1 MAKFTIEHKVV
12 YDSATHSLFHVD
24 RRDTQITLAI
34 PASLCLLA
42 LLQNKDETVS
52 LEQLHSFA
60 WQSRGM
66 NVSTNAI
73 YQNVSILR
81 KALVNTGLTGDII
94 KTVPKRG
101 FVILSESFSAF
112 DDIPEAEIELPVIPA
127 EITPAI
133 REPEFQWE
141 GVKRGSKQSRGV
153 FFSLAVIILSL
164 ISFYGSYFFA
174 DITNTY
180 SSQYIYP
187 DFTELRQDGDCH
199 VYRNVSLANDDFFY
213 EFIKSHNLKCNDKKW
228 WYFFNY
234 PPSSKTFLL
243 RCTSDVLTAK
253 SNDNILCSSDYY
265 F

>member
-1 MAKFTIEHKVV
+1 MAKFTIENKVV
-12 YDSATHSLFHVD
+12 YDSATHSLFRVD
-24 RRDTQITLAI
+24 RRETQVTLAI

-81 KALVNTGLTGDII
+81 KALANTGLTGDII

-112 DDIPEAEIELPVIPA
+112 DDIPDAEVEIPATPTEITPVIPESA
-127 EITPAI
+127 
-133 REPEFQWE
+133 FQRE
-141 GVKRGSKQSRGV
+141 GVKRGSKQSRGLL
-153 FFSLAVIILSL
+153 FFLAVIMLSL
-164 ISFYGSYFFA
+164 LSFYGAYFFTG
-174 DITNTY
+174 ITNTH
-180 SSQYIYP
+180 SAQYIYP

-199 VYRNVSLANDDFFY
+199 VYRNVSSVNDDFFY
-213 EFIKSHNLKCNDKKW
+213 EVIKSHDLECNDKKW

-234 PPSSKTFLL
+234 PPVSQTFLL

-253 SNDNILCSSDYY
+253 NNDNIICSSDYY